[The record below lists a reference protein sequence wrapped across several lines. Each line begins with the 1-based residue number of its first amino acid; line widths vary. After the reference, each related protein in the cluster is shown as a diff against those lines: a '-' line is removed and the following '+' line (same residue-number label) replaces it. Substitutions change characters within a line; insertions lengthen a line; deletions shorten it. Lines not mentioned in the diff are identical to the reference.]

1 MKKLIVVLVLAMC
14 IGIIL
19 LKDTKKQQKVEDT
32 IQENIIEEILK
43 YDIDVDESFLNW
55 IENNYGN
62 TKLEEIKKSLENST
76 YSKELWHKI
85 TGNSL
90 LVLKNLYN
98 GLDSDT
104 KVIDGNKDISTISFV
119 GDISLADNFE
129 IMPYYDSRG
138 GITGI
143 LDQPVIE
150 YMNNTDLMVANSEF
164 TISDRGT
171 PMPNKIYTFRA
182 SPSRVSIYNEM
193 GVDLVTLAN
202 NHVYDFGTDAFL
214 DMLDTLD
221 EYNMPHIG
229 AGRNISEAIKPY
241 YFIINGYKVGFIN
254 ATRAEKYILTP
265 EAGIDTPGVFRCYD
279 PNMFIEN
286 ISKTKE
292 NSDYVVALIHWG
304 KEDSHELENVQI
316 DTGKLYIDAGADII
330 IGSHAHVLQG
340 VEFYNNKPIVYNLG
354 DFIFNRETKETGIF
368 NLNISYDGE
377 LSYSFIPCMQDN
389 YKTSFLY
396 DKEKTNTLNNMTK
409 WSVNAYFDE
418 FGNIKEN

>member
-1 MKKLIVVLVLAMC
+1 MKKLIVVLVLAIC
-14 IGIIL
+14 IGIVL

-43 YDIDVDESFLNW
+43 YDIDVDETFLNW

-62 TKLEEIKKSLENST
+62 TKLEELKKSLENST